1 MKKRRSVIWS
11 LGLGLVFVV
20 GLLGGLTWGNL
31 NYARQNPG
39 GNDFLVHWVGT
50 RSFLVDGLSPYSDQ
64 TALRIQTMA
73 YGRAAQPGEHE
84 LRVAYPLYSVILF
97 FPYALFPDFTTARAI
112 WMTTLEVALIL
123 LAILSI
129 QLAGWKPNFFTLV
142 IYILFSLLWYNAVR
156 PVINGNAIILVAL
169 GIVGV
174 LLAIRSESD
183 ELAGILLALTTIKP
197 QVVLVLIVFIML
209 WSLVNRRWRLIAWFF
224 GALVILSAIAWF
236 LLPDWILQNLR
247 EIIRYPSY
255 NPPGTPGAAL
265 AVYFPAM
272 GQRLGLGLTAIVMM
286 VLIFEWITGRN
297 ADFRGFLWLAL
308 LTLVGSQWIGIQT
321 DPGNF
326 IVCFPALAFA
336 FALIDER
343 YRRRGWILAIL
354 IMLLVGAGLWA
365 LFIQTLDYSG
375 GQPQQ
380 SPIMFFPLPAFLLLL
395 LFWVRWWAFHPG
407 SIWYD
412 LVFDRE
418 NPKTR

>member
-1 MKKRRSVIWS
+1 
-11 LGLGLVFVV
+11 
-20 GLLGGLTWGNL
+20 LTWGNL

-50 RSFLVDGLSPYSDQ
+50 RSFLVDGFSPYSDQ

-73 YGRAAQPGEHE
+73 YGRAALPGEHE

-97 FPYALFPDFTTARAI
+97 LPYAMFPDFTTARAI

-129 QLAGWKPNFFTLV
+129 QLAGWKPNIFTLV

-156 PVINGNAIILVAL
+156 PIINGNAVVLVAL

-174 LLAIRSESD
+174 LLAIRSQSD
-183 ELAGILLALTTIKP
+183 ELAGVFLALTTIKP
-197 QVVLVLIVFIML
+197 QVVLVFIVFIML
-209 WSLVNRRWRLIAWFF
+209 WSLYNRRWRLIAWFT
-224 GALVILSAIAWF
+224 GAMVILVGIAFF

-247 EIIRYPSY
+247 EVIRYPFY

-272 GQRLGLGLTAIVMM
+272 GQRLGVGLTAIVLM
-286 VLIFEWITGRN
+286 VLIFEWIVGRS

-326 IVCFPALAFA
+326 IVCFPVLAFV
-336 FALIDER
+336 FAMIDER
-343 YRRRGWILAIL
+343 YRRRGWILSIL
-354 IMLLVGAGLWA
+354 IMLMVGAGLWA
-365 LFIQTLDYSG
+365 LFVQTLDYSA

-395 LFWVRWWAFHPG
+395 LFWGRWWAFHPG
-407 SIWYD
+407 SVWYD

-418 NPKTR
+418 NQKLR